1 MRDFFRN
8 CHIGGL
14 LIASFFFVTIT
25 VMLIERWVDG
35 QFWVDGGVFAHIY
48 EVIAFFIV
56 NLSLAVGTYEYIASE
71 GRKNLGCT
79 ASFTMLVC
87 YPLLMVISVFFVIII
102 GIMISCVF
110 EIFKDLIIAIF
121 Y

>member
-14 LIASFFFVTIT
+14 LIALFFFVMIT
-25 VMLIERWVDG
+25 VLLIERWVDG

-56 NLSLAVGTYEYIASE
+56 NISLAVSTYEYIASE

-79 ASFTMLVC
+79 ASLAVFVC

-102 GIMISCVF
+102 GIMISGVF
-110 EIFKDLIIAIF
+110 DIFKGFIIEIF